1 VYVAIYN
8 LPFTLQR
15 KTMLLSTLMGG
26 HDWSWRVVGITPG
39 ALDVLE
45 ANNYRYVKGK
55 VCRAHLVG
63 RHSTA
68 GVVFTRPQ
76 PFGEDEFFR
85 TFWENDETVITT
97 KSENKASAS
106 PPEHLRIDHN
116 LGLFVSNP
124 LVGWRHTSPATS
136 VIS

>member
-1 VYVAIYN
+1 
-8 LPFTLQR
+8 
-15 KTMLLSTLMGG
+15 
-26 HDWSWRVVGITPG
+26 
-39 ALDVLE
+39 
-45 ANNYRYVKGK
+45 
-55 VCRAHLVG
+55 
-63 RHSTA
+63 
-68 GVVFTRPQ
+68 VVFTRPQ

-124 LVGWRHTSPATS
+124 LVGWRHTRKEADYLRELHANYKARKTPDTQAQESS
-136 VIS
+136 K